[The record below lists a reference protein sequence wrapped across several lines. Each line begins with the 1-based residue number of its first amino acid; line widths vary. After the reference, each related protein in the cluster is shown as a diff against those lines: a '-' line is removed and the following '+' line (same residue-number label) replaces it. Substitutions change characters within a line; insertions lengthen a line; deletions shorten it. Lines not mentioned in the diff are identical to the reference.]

1 MHVYEAALKMDVT
14 PLSVYIYGFMTR
26 TYGSSRVHDVLILPK
41 FRQIQ
46 HQNSADLNVWPPT
59 G

>member
-26 TYGSSRVHDVLILPK
+26 TYGSSRVCMWCAYSAQVQADPASK
-41 FRQIQ
+41 FG
-46 HQNSADLNVWPPT
+46 WPQCL
-59 G
+59 